1 MYKAVQFRCTLESS
15 LMWMIMFVIAHL
27 TESNTRPV
35 IPCIVYVTSS
45 RFTPTLQRLWTQN
58 MKDSLCALR
67 FFNNTDIIWS
77 VDGLGIAPEVHSV
90 RPWAFK
96 IDLWRYA
103 QLGKFGGMFFD
114 AELELN
120 LPPERIFDLQLP
132 RLQIPLDRDRRCL
145 YNAMMASPPGDRAL
159 DAILSRSLSN
169 VRARSYGHS
178 DSKTEPWLGITG
190 PCTAGRAI
198 SSGEYKVIGRHI
210 APHTVDNSGMT
221 IGTNIAHVKNTFTDE
236 KTHYGSHW
244 SAKTIYT

>member
-132 RLQIPLDRDRRCL
+132 RLQIPLDRDRGVAVFVMEGGGGGV
-145 YNAMMASPPGDRAL
+145 YFFA
-159 DAILSRSLSN
+159 
-169 VRARSYGHS
+169 
-178 DSKTEPWLGITG
+178 EP
-190 PCTAGRAI
+190 
-198 SSGEYKVIGRHI
+198 YKV
-210 APHTVDNSGMT
+210 
-221 IGTNIAHVKNTFTDE
+221 
-236 KTHYGSHW
+236 
-244 SAKTIYT
+244 AKVG